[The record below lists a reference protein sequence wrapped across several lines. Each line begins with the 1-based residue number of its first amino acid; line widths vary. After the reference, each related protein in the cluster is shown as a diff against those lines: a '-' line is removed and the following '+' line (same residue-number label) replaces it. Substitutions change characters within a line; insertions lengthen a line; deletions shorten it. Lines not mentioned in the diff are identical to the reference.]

1 MISTNANA
9 VSAPTPGCVCN
20 RRASGHFSTSPSMAS
35 VSSAIVGV
43 SRSSSCRR
51 SRRRRLAQGANASD
65 SSCSR
70 PASRHSR
77 FLQRSPSLSAT
88 ACSWFMIRVRAC
100 TIRCRSHSSCRR
112 SRFSE
117 LGTQIRGKRS
127 SRPSRAISTAR
138 LGTLERRDH
147 IPRLGRKSLRLAHSL
162 ATCRG
167 SESSIYFGISG
178 KLTRGLQR

>member
-1 MISTNANA
+1 MRLAHRLRGA
-9 VSAPTPGCVCN
+9 SAIAAPQD
-20 RRASGHFSTSPSMAS
+20 TSPLPPRWPRS
-35 VSSAIVGV
+35 VRQSWVSVGPAAPAD
-43 SRSSSCRR
+43 RA
-51 SRRRRLAQGANASD
+51 RRRFARGANASD

-88 ACSWFMIRVRAC
+88 PCSWFMIRVRAC